1 MSRPYPINMP
11 RQAVLLISAA
21 FLLQAH
27 LVRAVGLQVDAQTQ
41 ARDLLSGTV
50 GGRAKTIDRSPAIAA
65 EGRRTPTVDPQE
77 QARRLILGNPDFR
90 GAADPTVTPAATARG
105 RRRGYSDPQKL
116 AQQMILHK
124 SG

>member
-1 MSRPYPINMP
+1 MSKPYPINMP
-11 RQAVLLISAA
+11 KQAVLLISAA

-27 LVRAVGLQVDAQTQ
+27 VVRAAGLPVDAQTQ

-50 GGRAKTIDRSPAIAA
+50 GGRAKTIARSPAIAGEA
-65 EGRRTPTVDPQE
+65 HRTPTLDPQE
-77 QARRLILGNPDFR
+77 QARRLILGHPNFRDAANPPV
-90 GAADPTVTPAATARG
+90 APPSTARD
-105 RRRGYSDPQKL
+105 RLNRYSDPQKL